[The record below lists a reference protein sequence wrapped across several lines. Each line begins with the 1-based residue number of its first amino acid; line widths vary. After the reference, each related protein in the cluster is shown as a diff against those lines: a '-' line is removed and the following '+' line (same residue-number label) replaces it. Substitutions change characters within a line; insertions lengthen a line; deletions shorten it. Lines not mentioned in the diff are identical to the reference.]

1 MIKKEV
7 IDAGLIQYYPVVV
20 LTDDQN
26 PEEPDSVILD
36 AQYYTHFRI
45 NEGMSDR
52 EIMVFAGVI

>member
-1 MIKKEV
+1 MIKKEL

-26 PEEPDSVILD
+26 IEEPDQVILD
-36 AQYYTHFRI
+36 APDYTHLRI